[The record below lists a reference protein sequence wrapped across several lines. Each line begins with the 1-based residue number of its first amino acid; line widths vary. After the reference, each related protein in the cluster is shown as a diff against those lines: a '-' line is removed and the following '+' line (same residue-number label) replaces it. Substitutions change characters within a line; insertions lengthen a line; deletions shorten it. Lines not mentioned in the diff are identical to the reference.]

1 LGFDSIDPAVVRV
14 RLPAR
19 SIRLAKRRATDAPC
33 LLTLQKTAKVIIYHR
48 SRFSPNK
55 VWASETSGEHEMIRE
70 QDSSAPGI
78 EVEIVELSWLGG
90 APFIKLTDGGR
101 YRYMDRLAA
110 EAEIW
115 KLHDVGDDLSA
126 NRLELAI
133 ETITSAVRGSEAVA
147 AGRD

>member
-1 LGFDSIDPAVVRV
+1 
-14 RLPAR
+14 
-19 SIRLAKRRATDAPC
+19 
-33 LLTLQKTAKVIIYHR
+33 
-48 SRFSPNK
+48 
-55 VWASETSGEHEMIRE
+55 MIRE

-90 APFIKLTDGGR
+90 VPFIRLTDGGR

-115 KLHDVGDDLSA
+115 KLRDVGDDLSA

-133 ETITSAVRGSEAVA
+133 ETITSALRP
-147 AGRD
+147 